1 MYAVDLEAAR
11 LARVSNRFP
20 WIHTLVASADA
31 VPDIPDTAL
40 DAVIS
45 TMVMEHVPD
54 EHAYLAEI
62 QRMLRPGGRAY
73 VTTVFKKPW
82 AWYFRKRDG
91 ESVLDTSHLREYTD
105 LDQVRELVAS
115 AGPADP
121 RARTNPDVVSGPR
134 SGAVPCR
141 SPPAIAPEAPAWAP
155 RSQGAD
161 SGVLRAR
168 ARRRALMP
176 PLLASAAVATTSTL
190 VQEKLDQAVEILR
203 EQEIDLWLTFVRET
217 MLTNDPCLDLI
228 AGVYSAWTG
237 AFMVSATG
245 ERIAIVG
252 RFDAPSVEQ
261 VGGYEVI
268 GYDESIKP
276 ALLAAVE
283 RLDPRSIA
291 LNYSTS
297 DPAADGLT
305 HGLWL
310 ELQETF
316 ADTPFAQRF
325 RSSEKL
331 VNALRGRKS
340 AAEVERIQAAARETE
355 EIFDSVGR
363 ALRADLSETEIA
375 ALMHD
380 EVARRGLGYAW
391 GRDHCPAVNAGPE
404 KEVGHAPPGELR
416 TRRGEL
422 LHIDFG
428 VSRDSYAS
436 DLQRVWY
443 FLDEGETAPPDD
455 VVRAWDALWASV
467 DAGAAALMPGAAG
480 WEVDA
485 AARES
490 LVAAGYPEP
499 MHALGHQLG
508 RSAHDGGTTLAPRWD
523 RYGSAPFGLV
533 EAGNVF
539 TLEYGTAVPGRG
551 YIGLEEDVLVT
562 DDGIEWLST
571 PQRELWLVTS

>member
-1 MYAVDLEAAR
+1 M
-11 LARVSNRFP
+11 
-20 WIHTLVASADA
+20 T
-31 VPDIPDTAL
+31 
-40 DAVIS
+40 
-45 TMVMEHVPD
+45 
-54 EHAYLAEI
+54 
-62 QRMLRPGGRAY
+62 
-73 VTTVFKKPW
+73 
-82 AWYFRKRDG
+82 
-91 ESVLDTSHLREYTD
+91 
-105 LDQVRELVAS
+105 
-115 AGPADP
+115 
-121 RARTNPDVVSGPR
+121 
-134 SGAVPCR
+134 
-141 SPPAIAPEAPAWAP
+141 
-155 RSQGAD
+155 
-161 SGVLRAR
+161 
-168 ARRRALMP
+168 
-176 PLLASAAVATTSTL
+176 TTSTL

-203 EQEIDLWLTFVRET
+203 EQEIDLWLTVVRET
-217 MLTNDPCLDLI
+217 MLTSDPCLDLI

-237 AFMVSATG
+237 AFMISATG

-276 ALLAAVE
+276 ALLTAVE

-375 ALMHD
+375 ALMH
-380 EVARRGLGYAW
+380 EEIARRGLGYAW

-416 TRRGEL
+416 TRRAEL

-428 VSRDSYAS
+428 VLRDSYAS

-455 VVRAWDALWASV
+455 VIRAWNALWASV
-467 DAGAAALMPGAAG
+467 DAGGAALVPGAAG

-485 AARES
+485 AARDS
-490 LVAAGYPEP
+490 IVAAGYAEP
-499 MHALGHQLG
+499 MHAFGHQLG

-533 EAGNVF
+533 DAGNVF